1 MHATPAVGCPYEG
14 PLSAPDLEG
23 LCERWVGIFLV
34 RHCELLVWK
43 GGLEAVD
50 CSELGI
56 ITGYS
61 RAIVVL
67 VVIVDVMVEVLED

>member
-1 MHATPAVGCPYEG
+1 M
-14 PLSAPDLEG
+14 
-23 LCERWVGIFLV
+23 
-34 RHCELLVWK
+34 WK